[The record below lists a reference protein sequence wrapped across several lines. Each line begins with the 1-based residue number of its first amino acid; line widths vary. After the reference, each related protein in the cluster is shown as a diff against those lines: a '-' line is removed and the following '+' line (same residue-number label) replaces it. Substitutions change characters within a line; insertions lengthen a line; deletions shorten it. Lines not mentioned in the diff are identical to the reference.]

1 MGIKYLLLQ
10 EGPTKLLSP
19 PACTRRRRRPRA
31 APASYVRALQGHKR
45 GPQRPGHIR
54 PLQGPQVAA
63 HELFQE
69 YPQVLHNGSRDA
81 GPGAPTTGRRSKA
94 PTIPPR
100 CNRIDPVGLSSGT
113 PGSLLAALRQ
123 GAVILMGRR
132 GAPELQAGTG
142 VVSPAEAMDQNL
154 TSRRQFPLLDAP
166 PLVLRH
172 CSPVVK

>member
-1 MGIKYLLLQ
+1 
-10 EGPTKLLSP
+10 
-19 PACTRRRRRPRA
+19 
-31 APASYVRALQGHKR
+31 
-45 GPQRPGHIR
+45 
-54 PLQGPQVAA
+54 
-63 HELFQE
+63 
-69 YPQVLHNGSRDA
+69 
-81 GPGAPTTGRRSKA
+81 
-94 PTIPPR
+94 
-100 CNRIDPVGLSSGT
+100 
-113 PGSLLAALRQ
+113 LAALRQ